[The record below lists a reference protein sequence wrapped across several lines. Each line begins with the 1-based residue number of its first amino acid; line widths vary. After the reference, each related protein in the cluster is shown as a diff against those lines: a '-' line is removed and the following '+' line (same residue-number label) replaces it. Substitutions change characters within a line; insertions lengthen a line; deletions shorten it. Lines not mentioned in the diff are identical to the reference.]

1 MDSIVA
7 TTLRFVMSLYRAFLL
22 QLLCW
27 FEMHRFCYLMWKAVL
42 GGPVTSV

>member
-7 TTLRFVMSLYRAFLL
+7 TTLRVIILYYRAFYL

-27 FEMHRFCYLMWKAVL
+27 FEMHRFAYLMWRAAL
-42 GGPVTSV
+42 NGPVNSV

>member
-7 TTLRFVMSLYRAFLL
+7 TTLRHIIMLYRAFYL

-27 FEMHRFCYLMWKAVL
+27 FEMHRFAYLMWKAAL
-42 GGPVTSV
+42 SGPVSSV